1 MYLFNYI
8 IIYNWVVLFE
18 KEDYME
24 MRLKKDDYSN
34 LSITELM
41 TLLKKASSDDE
52 RKFFFN
58 LVNEARHIAA
68 KKVVK

>member
-1 MYLFNYI
+1 
-8 IIYNWVVLFE
+8 
-18 KEDYME
+18 ME

-68 KKVVK
+68 KKVVKQ